1 MGKKSKTMVKSTN
14 KMTKGH
20 PIDAAN
26 LKISELCLEEFEK
39 SLASMLESLSSKKIE
54 ILQTCAYNSKS
65 DPSAVIGKINAKY
78 ILDEDESV
86 ESLQQKI
93 ITAANPDVY
102 LNTKLVAVKSNL
114 ATSSD
119 TTNSSQDETLKGRC
133 NHGTKADET
142 CVKSRQENTTTYRP
156 RRLAHSDPRENK
168 KNYKQ
173 SITPP
178 QRGTFHDLRKSF
190 SDCKK
195 RINGG
200 RYMNENAN
208 EGLNNSF
215 SHFKNYKELIEMNPN
230 IYMKANKHF
239 IIDEL
244 SLETILEKIYLEAY
258 SFEDL
263 REYVYSAL
271 KKVVSLDDFLDIL
284 YSSIQ
289 NYSLR
294 VKEHIMEALDE
305 VMIKT
310 KRLVKG
316 NNGYSEIIHE
326 FGGYRK
332 FSKYCTVYT
341 GIVNKIYEAYKS
353 LELIT
358 LEIEKVCALYLNR
371 FCKEKVRFSCADF
384 HKRIFA
390 KYFYND
396 PWIRDFLDT
405 IAKYFEEKHFYASKY
420 PTAVSQIFELSDCL
434 DRLDQ
439 SCSDSELEGN
449 GECNQDGEEFFRDDE
464 RVRVS
469 LTVEEELFKKMMQ
482 QRDLIDAGIDDNEE
496 EDENGYLEGEAE
508 TVNTKAKKKRNK
520 KKKKAAKNN
529 AEANTAEQ
537 TPNNDGKEKEN
548 LPLNKNKNDLL
559 IKGPIK
565 QNTGNVKLDN
575 EVEAF
580 EKQLDMDIEQAN
592 TKNERIK
599 PNISDEWVQSL
610 RQRLHKMNKLF

>member
-1 MGKKSKTMVKSTN
+1 MGKKSKAVVKSTN

-20 PIDAAN
+20 PIDASN

-65 DPSAVIGKINAKY
+65 DPSTVIGKINAKY

-102 LNTKLVAVKSNL
+102 LNTKLVAVKSSL

-119 TTNSSQDETLKGRC
+119 TTNSSQDEMLKGRSS
-133 NHGTKADET
+133 NHKPKAEE
-142 CVKSRQENTTTYRP
+142 SRQENVTIYRP
-156 RRLAHSDPRENK
+156 RRFAHSDPRQSK
-168 KNYKQ
+168 KSCQ
-173 SITPP
+173 DSITPP
-178 QRGTFHDLRKSF
+178 QRGAIALNDLRKSF
-190 SDCKK
+190 SDSK
-195 RINGG
+195 RKRFERGL
-200 RYMNENAN
+200 AN

-215 SHFKNYKELIEMNPN
+215 SHFKSYKELIEMNPN

-332 FSKYCTVYT
+332 FSKYCVTYT
-341 GIVNKIYEAYKS
+341 GIINKIYEAYKS

-371 FCKEKVRFSCADF
+371 FCKERVRFSCADF

-396 PWIRDFLDT
+396 PWIKDFLDT

-439 SCSDSELEGN
+439 SCSDNELESGDHQ
-449 GECNQDGEEFFRDDE
+449 EGEEMYRDDE

-482 QRDLIDAGIDDNEE
+482 RDLIDAGIDDGEDEE
-496 EDENGYLEGEAE
+496 ELEGEIE

-520 KKKKAAKNN
+520 KKKNKAKNN
-529 AEANTAEQ
+529 AEIKTAEE
-537 TPNNDGKEKEN
+537 TPNNDGKKDEKEN
-548 LPLNKNKNDLL
+548 LPFNNKIKNDL

-580 EKQLDMDIEQAN
+580 EKRLDMDIEQAN